1 MEAILINFLQDNRT
15 LTLLGLIAVNLITGV
30 MAALV
35 TGRFL
40 LGKVAD
46 FYRARV
52 LPYILGYMLVYG
64 LSVVGVAEL
73 LGPIAGELAAWAGLT
88 IAVANLLDDI
98 RRNLVDLGMPLPGQ
112 GTVTVQVAATEAPS
126 NKPVVADVAVSPSA
140 TINQNEGAGDRVIV
154 VPAVKRNEE

>member
-15 LTLLGLIAVNLITGV
+15 LTLLGLIAVNLITGI

-140 TINQNEGAGDRVIV
+140 TIDNNEGAMDRIVI
-154 VPAVKRNEE
+154 PAVKRNEE

>member
-1 MEAILINFLQDNRT
+1 
-15 LTLLGLIAVNLITGV
+15 
-30 MAALV
+30 
-35 TGRFL
+35 
-40 LGKVAD
+40 
-46 FYRARV
+46 V

-126 NKPVVADVAVSPSA
+126 NKPVVAEMPVSPSA
-140 TINQNEGAGDRVIV
+140 TIDQNEGAGDRVIV